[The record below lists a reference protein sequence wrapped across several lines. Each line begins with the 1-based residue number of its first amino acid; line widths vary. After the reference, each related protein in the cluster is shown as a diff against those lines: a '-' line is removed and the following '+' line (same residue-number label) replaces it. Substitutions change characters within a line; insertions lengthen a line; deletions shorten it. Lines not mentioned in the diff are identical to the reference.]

1 MKLKANVMVVAGK
14 KTHSPGDTF
23 DINED
28 EGRKLIE
35 RKLASLVEDQ
45 PAKKSGKAKSGPDAP
60 SDDE

>member
-28 EGRKLIE
+28 EGRRLVD
-35 RKLASLVEDQ
+35 RKLASLVTDQ
-45 PAKKSGKAKSGPDAP
+45 PVKKDAKAKPEPDAP
-60 SDDE
+60 SEDK